1 MLSSA
6 GLVVGESVAGFEGYS
21 VVGASAAKATP
32 AEAAI
37 RPSAAVAAN
46 RDEVVFFIVSPGMN
60 VVRDECVTLT
70 STGRVASGVLDCP
83 TTLPDHYAQIFKNH
97 ASASR
102 ASLCLGA
109 SINPTT
115 AENCQVRTAWRS
127 R

>member
-6 GLVVGESVAGFEGYS
+6 GLVVGASVAGFEGYS

-70 STGRVASGVLDCP
+70 NTGRVAS
-83 TTLPDHYAQIFKNH
+83 
-97 ASASR
+97 R
-102 ASLCLGA
+102 
-109 SINPTT
+109 
-115 AENCQVRTAWRS
+115 RS
-127 R
+127 RLPYNTS

>member
-1 MLSSA
+1 MEGAGVSAEPPVLSSA

-37 RPSAAVAAN
+37 RPSAAMAAN

-70 STGRVASGVLDCP
+70 STGRVAS
-83 TTLPDHYAQIFKNH
+83 
-97 ASASR
+97 R
-102 ASLCLGA
+102 
-109 SINPTT
+109 
-115 AENCQVRTAWRS
+115 RS
-127 R
+127 RLPYNTS

>member
-6 GLVVGESVAGFEGYS
+6 GLVVGASVAGFEGYS
-21 VVGASAAKATP
+21 VVGASAVKATP

-37 RPSAAVAAN
+37 

-109 SINPTT
+109 SIDPTT

>member
-1 MLSSA
+1 MEGVCVSAEPPVLWSSAPVLSFEPVLSSA
-6 GLVVGESVAGFEGYS
+6 GLVVGASVAGFEGYS

-70 STGRVASGVLDCP
+70 STGRVAS
-83 TTLPDHYAQIFKNH
+83 
-97 ASASR
+97 R
-102 ASLCLGA
+102 
-109 SINPTT
+109 
-115 AENCQVRTAWRS
+115 RS
-127 R
+127 RLPYNTS